1 MVILNFLQ
9 CSPDRQ
15 TTLEFPN
22 YTLRSHSMITMTPF
36 FAIMAKTKA
45 KKSLYQI
52 LKLPDLS
59 QQKINMLKNKTRSL
73 RKPNKKERYV
83 QTKT

>member
-9 CSPDRQ
+9 YSPDCQ

-22 YTLRSHSMITMTPF
+22 YSLRSHSVFTMTPL
-36 FAIMAKTKA
+36 FAIMDKTKA

-52 LKLPDLS
+52 LKLPDHTNAES
-59 QQKINMLKNKTRSL
+59 KDN
-73 RKPNKKERYV
+73 
-83 QTKT
+83 